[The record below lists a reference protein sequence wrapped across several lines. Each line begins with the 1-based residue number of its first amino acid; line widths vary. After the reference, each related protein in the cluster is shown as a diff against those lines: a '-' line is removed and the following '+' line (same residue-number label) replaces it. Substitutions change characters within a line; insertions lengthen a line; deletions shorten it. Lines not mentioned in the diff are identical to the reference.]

1 MNLQELKSKSPSD
14 LISKAEKLGVENPST
29 LRKQEILFSILKKLA
44 QNNEQITATGVLEVL
59 QDGFGFLRAIES
71 NYLPGADDIYVSPSQ
86 IRRFGLR
93 TGDTVEG
100 EIRAPKD
107 AERYFA
113 LLKVGK
119 INMEDPEK
127 SRHKIAFDNLTP
139 LYPNQ
144 QLKMEVEQT
153 KVEKNADQTARI
165 IDLISPIG
173 KGQRS
178 LIISPPKAGKTIIL
192 QNIAHSIASNHPEC
206 YLMVLLIDERP
217 EEVTDMQRT
226 VKGEVISSTF
236 DEPASRHVAV
246 AEMVIEKAKRLVE
259 HKKDVIILLDSI
271 TRLGR
276 AYNAVVPS
284 SGKVLTGGVDANALQ
299 RPKRFF
305 GAARKVEQGGSL
317 TIISTALVDT
327 GSRMDEVIFEEF
339 KGTGN
344 SELILDRKISDKRIF
359 PAIDITR
366 SGTRRE
372 ELLFK
377 NDDLLKMNVLR
388 KILSSMGT
396 MDAIEFL
403 LSKLRSTK
411 NNADFFVSMNKP
423 AK

>member
-1 MNLQELKSKSPSD
+1 MNLQELKTKSPSE
-14 LISKAEKLGVENPST
+14 LISQAEKLEIENPST
-29 LRKQEILFSILKKLA
+29 LRKQEILFAILEKLA
-44 QNNEQITATGVLEVL
+44 QKNEQITGSGVLEVL

-71 NYLPGADDIYVSPSQ
+71 NYLPGPDDIYVSPSQ
-86 IRRFGLR
+86 IRKFGLR
-93 TGDTVEG
+93 TGDSVEG

-107 AERYFA
+107 SERYFA
-113 LLKVGK
+113 LLKVDK
-119 INMEDPEK
+119 INFDDPEK
-127 SRHKIAFDNLTP
+127 ARNKIAFDNLTP
-139 LYPNQ
+139 LYPDQ
-144 QLKMEVEQT
+144 QLKMEVEKS
-153 KVEKNADQTARI
+153 KVEKDADQTARL
-165 IDLISPIG
+165 IDLVSPIG

-192 QNIAHSIASNHPEC
+192 QNIAHSIAANHPEC

-217 EEVTDMQRT
+217 EEVTDMQRS

-246 AEMVIEKAKRLVE
+246 AEMVIEKAKRLTE
-259 HKKDVIILLDSI
+259 HKKDVVILLDSI

-276 AYNAVVPS
+276 AYNAVIPS

-305 GAARKVEQGGSL
+305 GAARNVEQGGSL
-317 TIISTALVDT
+317 TIISTALIDT

-344 SELILDRKISDKRIF
+344 SELILDRKVSDKRIF

-372 ELLFK
+372 ELLFPK
-377 NDDLLKMNVLR
+377 NDLQKMNILR

-403 LSKLRSTK
+403 LSKLKNTK
-411 NNADFFVSMNKP
+411 NNIDFFISMNKP
-423 AK
+423 S